1 MQFRS
6 DLDCGNGIQIEE
18 NKDIMSHGQISEED
32 LILYTDSANSLLW
45 DIEVDVLVIGAGGCG
60 LVASLAA
67 AEKGAK
73 VFVVEKEKA
82 AGGNTSLSQAMV
94 PAAGT
99 RFQKAV
105 GIDDSSELMVKDILK
120 KNEYQSNPELTRHVA
135 RESAIFVEWLSDSIG
150 ITLELVTE
158 FLYPGHSRYR
168 IHANKTRKGAHLVN
182 ELLKAAARYENID
195 IAYNA
200 PVKRLIATYPEK
212 AVIGAEV
219 DIEGIGRNLAR
230 AKKVILSL
238 NGFGANREMLKKYI
252 PEMSDAYYFG
262 HEGNTGEGI
271 LWGEALGAG
280 LECMGAYQAHGS
292 VAHPHGTLLTWAV
305 ISLGG
310 YQVNVHGKRFV
321 NEYHGY
327 SEHALEVLAQEE
339 GVAIEV
345 FDQRIYDTVFDY
357 DDFQQCLKMG
367 AIRKFG
373 SMEELARSFRLPLD
387 ELIHTHKDFL
397 KAARGEILDPLG
409 REEFG
414 KSLEPPL
421 YGAKV
426 TAALFH
432 TQGGL
437 EINRK
442 GEVILKDGSSIPNL
456 YAGGGTAAGFSGKA
470 GPKGYLSANGLLAA
484 LVLGKIVGE
493 EAGKAALQAA

>member
-6 DLDCGNGIQIEE
+6 DLDCENGIQIEG
-18 NKDIMSHGQISEED
+18 NKDIMSHGQIYEED
-32 LILYTDSANSLLW
+32 LILYTDSADSLLW

-60 LVASLAA
+60 LVASLAV

-99 RFQKAV
+99 RFQNALGV
-105 GIDDSSELMVKDILK
+105 DDSIELMTEDILK
-120 KNEYQSNPELTRHVA
+120 KNESQSDPELTRHVA

-150 ITLELVTE
+150 ITLDLVTE

-168 IHANKTRKGAHLVN
+168 IHANKARKGAHLVTD
-182 ELLKAAARYENID
+182 LLKATARYENID

-200 PVKRLIATYPEK
+200 PVKRLIATRSDG
-212 AVIGAEV
+212 AVVGAEV
-219 DIEGIGRNLAR
+219 EIEGIGRNLAK
-230 AKKVILSL
+230 AKKVILAL
-238 NGFGANREMLKKYI
+238 NGFGANREMLRKYI
-252 PEMSDAYYFG
+252 PEMSDADYFG

-271 LWGEALGAG
+271 LWGEALGAE

-292 VAHPHGTLLTWAV
+292 VAHPHGTLLTWAA

-345 FDQRIYDTVFDY
+345 FDQRIYDTVLAY
-357 DDFQQCLKMG
+357 EDFQQCLKMG
-367 AIRKFG
+367 AIKKFRDI
-373 SMEELARSFRLPLD
+373 EELANYFRLPKEEVLC
-387 ELIHTHKDFL
+387 THEKFQ
-397 KAARGEILDPLG
+397 KAASGKASDSLG

-414 KSLEPPL
+414 EPLEPPL

-426 TAALFH
+426 TGALFH

-437 EINRK
+437 KINRK
-442 GEVILKDGSSIPNL
+442 GEVIRKDGSSIPNL

-470 GPKGYLSANGLLAA
+470 GPRGYLSANGLLAA

-493 EAGKAALQAA
+493 EAGKTALQAA